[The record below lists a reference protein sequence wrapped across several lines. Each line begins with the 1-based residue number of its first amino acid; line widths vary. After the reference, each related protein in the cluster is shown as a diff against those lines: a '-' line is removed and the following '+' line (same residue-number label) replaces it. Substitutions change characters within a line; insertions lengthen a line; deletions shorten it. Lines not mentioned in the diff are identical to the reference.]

1 MIKKYPVA
9 AAKSDLTAIL
19 SEVEKGTT
27 VHLTG
32 EDGHTAAVMMPLVEY
47 HRLAHGWRP
56 SPPREAPNFQ
66 EIAARFQEA
75 FKADGCNLDD
85 AFDDIRGEWKSRGT

>member
-9 AAKSDLTAIL
+9 DARGKFPGII
-19 SEVEKGTT
+19 SEVESGTT
-27 VHLTG
+27 VHLTE
-32 EDGHTAAVMMPLVEY
+32 EDGHTAVVMMSLAEY

-56 SPPREAPNFQ
+56 APSREAPDFK

-75 FKADGCNLDD
+75 FKADGANLDD
-85 AFDDIRGEWKSRGT
+85 AFDGIREEWKRRDV